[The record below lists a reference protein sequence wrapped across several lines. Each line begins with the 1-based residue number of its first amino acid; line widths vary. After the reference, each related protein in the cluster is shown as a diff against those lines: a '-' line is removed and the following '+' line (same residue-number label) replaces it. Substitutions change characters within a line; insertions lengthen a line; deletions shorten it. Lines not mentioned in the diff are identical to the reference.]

1 VKGSHRIGVR
11 LAVIALCLVPI
22 ASAIAQSAKDFENMK
37 FRLVGPFRG
46 GRSLTCAGSVQRPDE
61 YYFGAT
67 GGGIWKTTNAGQD
80 WDCVSDG
87 FLTSSSVGALAIDPT
102 NPDIVYAGTGERDIR
117 GNISNGDGMYKTSDG
132 GKTWQHI
139 GLREC
144 DTISKI
150 VVDPKNPNT
159 VFVAAL
165 GHVYVKRDLA
175 TGKVTADPNRGVYKS
190 TDGGKTWNRVL
201 YRNEVSG
208 AVDLSIDPSNP
219 QVIFAAL
226 WESWRTPYLMN
237 SGGPGSGLFKSTDGG
252 TTWKEITRNTGL
264 PQGTV
269 GKIGI
274 SVSPVDSKRV
284 YAIIEALDGGI
295 FRSDDGGESWAM
307 TNNSRAYRQRAWY
320 YTHIIAD
327 PKLIDRVY
335 VLNVSM
341 GRSNDGGK
349 TFSGVRIMHSDSH
362 DLWIAP
368 DDSNRMI
375 ESDDGGAAVTKDG
388 GQTWTEQDIP
398 TSQFYHV
405 STDNAFPYRILGAQQ
420 DNSTIRIASRTRTV
434 GITEEA
440 WTSTAG
446 GESGYVTAKPD
457 NPEIVFGGSYGGY
470 LERLNHATGTSRN
483 INPWPDNPMGHGA
496 EDLVHRMQWTFP
508 IVFSPHNANLL
519 YTCSQYVLRSSNG
532 GQKWDRISPDLTKN
546 DKRTMGPSGGPITKD
561 NTSVE
566 YYGTV
571 FTVAESPVKRGVIWA
586 GSDDGLVHVT
596 QDNGRTWKN
605 VTPKGM
611 PEWALCSMIDAS
623 PFDAGTAFLAADNHE
638 NDDYAPYVYIT
649 RDYGQTWQKMV
660 TGIDRNAYVRVVR
673 EDPVRRNLL
682 YCGTETGLF
691 VSFDGGSRWERFQ
704 NNLPLTPIHD
714 LAIKDGDLVVGT
726 HGRSFWVLDDLSP
739 LRLVKSSRE
748 ATFFAPRDTYRTT
761 WGGTGNART
770 VGQNPPS
777 GIQVNYWL
785 PAKAEGNATI
795 EIMDAKGAVIGST
808 TGPVDAGFNRTSLGF
823 PRYPGY
829 RTLPGLILW
838 GAGGGS
844 IQAPPGEYSVKVTVG
859 SWSQTQKLR
868 IVRDP
873 RTEATDEELKAQF
886 DLAIKIRD
894 RVSLLHEHLAKIR
907 DAKRKVAAMKEKH
920 TSLAAAA
927 DAFMAKLSAV
937 EEEIYQ
943 VKNQSGQDPL
953 NYPIKLNNRM
963 AALLPVVTGG
973 EFGPTQSAIDVF
985 AALSKEADA
994 VDVKTKTLWDKD
1006 LAAFNEELKKLG
1018 EAAITPE
1025 PAGLTTPGGGGG
1037 RRGGE
1042 GEEG

>member
-1 VKGSHRIGVR
+1 MKGSHR
-11 LAVIALCLVPI
+11 LALFGFIL
-22 ASAIAQSAKDFENMK
+22 ASAVTATAQSITDFENMK
-37 FRLVGPFRG
+37 FRQIGPFRG
-46 GRSLTCAGSVQRPDE
+46 GRSIACAGSVQRPNE

-67 GGGIWKTTNAGQD
+67 GGGIWKTTNGGED

-87 FLTSSSVGALAIDPT
+87 FLTSSSVGAIAIDPT

-117 GNISNGDGMYKTSDG
+117 GNISNGDGVYKTSDG

-144 DTISKI
+144 DTISTI
-150 VVDPKNPNT
+150 VVDPKNPNN
-159 VFVAAL
+159 VYVAAF
-165 GHVYVKRDLA
+165 GHVYVKRDLD

-190 TDGGKTWNRVL
+190 TDGGKTWNRIL
-201 YRNEVSG
+201 YRNEVTG
-208 AVDLSIDPSNP
+208 AVDLSIDPNNP
-219 QVIFAAL
+219 QVIYAAL
-226 WESWRTPYLMN
+226 WEAWRTPYLMN
-237 SGGPGSGLFKSTDGG
+237 SGGPGSGMFKSVDGG
-252 TTWKEITRNTGL
+252 TTWKEITRNSGL

-295 FRSDDGGESWAM
+295 FRSDDAGETWTM

-349 TFSGVRIMHSDSH
+349 TFSGLRIMHSDSH

-375 ESDDGGAAVTKDG
+375 ESDDGGAAVTKDA
-388 GQTWTEQDIP
+388 GQNWTAQDYP

-420 DNSTIRIASRTRTV
+420 DNSTIRIASRTRTA
-434 GITEEA
+434 GITAEA

-446 GESGYVTAKPD
+446 GESGYVSAKPD
-457 NPEIVFGGSYGGY
+457 DPDVVFGGSYGGY
-470 LERLNHATGTSRN
+470 LERLNYKTGTSRDV
-483 INPWPDNPMGHGA
+483 NPWPDNPMGHGA
-496 EDLVHRMQWTFP
+496 ENLVNRMQWTFP
-508 IVFSPHNANLL
+508 IVFSPHNPNLL
-519 YTCSQYVLRSSNG
+519 YTCSQYVMRSTNA

-546 DKRTMGPSGGPITKD
+546 DKRTMKASGGPITKD

-571 FTVAESPVKRGVIWA
+571 FTVAESPVKKGVIWA
-586 GSDDGLVHVT
+586 GSDDGVVHVT
-596 QDNGRTWKN
+596 LDNGRTWKN

-611 PEWALCSMIDAS
+611 PEWALCSMIDPS
-623 PFDAGTAFLAADNHE
+623 PFDAGTAYLAADNHE

-649 RDYGQTWQKMV
+649 RDYGQTWHRMT
-660 TGIDRNAYVRVVR
+660 TGIDRNAFVRVVR
-673 EDPVRRNLL
+673 EDTQRRGLL

-691 VSFDGGSRWERFQ
+691 VSFNGGGSWERFRS
-704 NNLPLTPIHD
+704 NLPLTPIHD

-739 LRLVKSSRE
+739 LRGATTART
-748 ATFFAPRDTYRTT
+748 ATFFPPRDTYRVT
-761 WGGTGNART
+761 WGGAGNART

-777 GIQVNYWL
+777 GILINYWL
-785 PAKAEGNATI
+785 PTKGEGNTNI
-795 EIMDAKGAVIGST
+795 EIMDAKGTVIGTS
-808 TGPVDAGFNRTSLGF
+808 TGPVEAGLNRTSLAF

-844 IQAPPGEYSVKVTVG
+844 IQAPPGEYSVKVSHG
-859 SWSQTQKLR
+859 SWSQTQKLK
-868 IVRDP
+868 II
-873 RTEATDEELKAQF
+873 RTPLVEATDAELRAQF

-894 RVSLLHEHLAKIR
+894 RVTSLHESLAKIR
-907 DAKRKVAAMKEKH
+907 DAKRKVAAEKEKNA
-920 TSLAAAA
+920 SLASAA
-927 DAFMAKLSAV
+927 DAFTSKLSAV
-937 EEEIYQ
+937 EEDIYQ

-985 AALSKEADA
+985 AGLSKEADA
-994 VDVKTKTLWDKD
+994 IDARVKVLWEKD

-1018 EAAITPE
+1018 IAPIVPE
-1025 PAGLTTPGGGGG
+1025 PAGLTTPGGGP

-1042 GEEG
+1042 DQEGS